1 LLPGAHKGDLSGQR
15 GLMGMVLMPLLSG
28 KADALT
34 IRAQKE
40 PAFYSSFLID

>member
-1 LLPGAHKGDLSGQR
+1 
-15 GLMGMVLMPLLSG
+15 MVSMPLLSV